1 MGQLASGITPQTTSA
16 AGQRLSG
23 RVSPY
28 ARSVKTRQLVVVLL
42 GISLAT
48 VVFAQ
53 SGRNQPKTPKAA
65 PAKPKASGSI
75 ARPSGS
81 PIPPARPVNTP
92 VNTSAPPRDSPAEN
106 SSDDIDEADTIRV
119 SSNLVPIPASVVDL
133 KGTAVTGLKLEDF
146 ELRVDGQPRA
156 ISDIARTETS
166 VRLAML
172 FDNSGS
178 LDFARDFEKQAA
190 RHFFRQVMRPTDEAA
205 IYSIETESYL
215 AQPLT
220 SNIQL
225 LERTIDNFGK
235 PEGATSL
242 FDAII
247 DAAAYLRPYKGRLV
261 LVIVSDGVETSSRN
275 SEFDFTL
282 QKALA
287 ADCQIFIVQTG
298 LYDGAN
304 LRALAAERRMEQLS
318 GQTGGAVYVPKTVE
332 QLNDAF
338 VQIAAD
344 LAHQYILSYYPSDE
358 RRDGRFHNIEL
369 RVKERKDVRVRARRG
384 YYSPRA
390 SNLAA
395 TGI

>member
-1 MGQLASGITPQTTSA
+1 MRNKFSA
-16 AGQRLSG
+16 GTQSL
-23 RVSPY
+23 
-28 ARSVKTRQLVVVLL
+28 LVFVVLL

-53 SGRNQPKTPKAA
+53 SGRNQPKTPK
-65 PAKPKASGSI
+65 PPPPKGKSSGSI
-75 ARPSGS
+75 SGPNTSPPANSQRRPSETQS
-81 PIPPARPVNTP
+81 PPKNLPEVISTDEV
-92 VNTSAPPRDSPAEN
+92 
-106 SSDDIDEADTIRV
+106 DDADTVRV
-119 SSNLVPIPASVVDL
+119 VSNLVPIPASVVDA
-133 KGTAVTGLKLEDF
+133 KGIAVTGLKLEDF
-146 ELRVDGQPRA
+146 ELRVDGQLKA
-156 ISDIARTETS
+156 ISDMTRTPTN

-178 LDFARDFEKQAA
+178 VNFAREFEKQAA

-205 IYSIETESYL
+205 IYSVETESYL

-220 SNIQL
+220 SDISL
-225 LERTIDNFGK
+225 LERTIDSFGK

-247 DAAAYLRPYKGRLV
+247 SASAYLRPYKGRLV

-275 SEFDFTL
+275 SDFDSTL
-282 QKALA
+282 QRVLA

-318 GQTGGAVYVPKTVE
+318 GQTGGAVYIPKSTDE
-332 QLNDAF
+332 LNDAF

-344 LAHQYILSYYPSDE
+344 LAHQYVLSYYPGAE
-358 RRDGRFHNIEL
+358 RRDGQFHQIDL
-369 RVKERKDVRVRARRG
+369 RVKARKDVRIRARRG

-390 SNLAA
+390 SNVAA
-395 TGI
+395 SGW

>member
-1 MGQLASGITPQTTSA
+1 MAPEITRRTTGLAGKRMMHACPR
-16 AGQRLSG
+16 RL
-23 RVSPY
+23 
-28 ARSVKTRQLVVVLL
+28 RQPLVFVVML
-42 GISLAT
+42 GISLAS

-53 SGRNQPKTPKAA
+53 SGRNQPKTPKPSPPKVKPSGSISGPNVSPTPPNSQTQTQTPA
-65 PAKPKASGSI
+65 PAKESQK
-75 ARPSGS
+75 
-81 PIPPARPVNTP
+81 
-92 VNTSAPPRDSPAEN
+92 EN
-106 SSDDIDEADTIRV
+106 SSDEVDEADTVRV
-119 SSNLVPIPASVVDL
+119 TSNLVPIPASVVDTR
-133 KGTAVTGLKLEDF
+133 GVAVTGLKLEDF
-146 ELRVDGQPRA
+146 ELRVDGQLRA
-156 ISDIARTETS
+156 ISELTRTATN

-178 LDFARDFEKQAA
+178 VDFAREFEKQAA
-190 RHFFRQVMRPTDEAA
+190 RHFFRQVMRPADEAA
-205 IYSIETESYL
+205 IYSIETDSYL

-220 SNIQL
+220 SNVQL

-247 DAAAYLRPYKGRLV
+247 DAANYLRPYKGRLV
-261 LVIVSDGVETSSRN
+261 LVIVSDGIETSSRN
-275 SEFDFTL
+275 SDFDTTL

-318 GQTGGAVYVPKTVE
+318 GQTGGAVYIPKSTDE
-332 QLNDAF
+332 LNDAF

-344 LAHQYILSYYPSDE
+344 LAHQYVLSYYTGDE
-358 RRDGRFHNIEL
+358 RRDGQFHQIDL
-369 RVKERKDVRVRARRG
+369 RVKARKDVRIRTRRG

-390 SNLAA
+390 ANVAVN
-395 TGI
+395 